1 MKEKCAPHLFYF
13 YLWLTVRYLVECDKH
28 SSLAEH
34 TELDIRNVMEPA
46 AQSTMSYFKYSLVV
60 LWQVN

>member
-1 MKEKCAPHLFYF
+1 MHHSFCIPIYGL
-13 YLWLTVRYLVECDKH
+13 LYLVECDKH

-46 AQSTMSYFKYSLVV
+46 AQKTMSCFISF
-60 LWQVN
+60 